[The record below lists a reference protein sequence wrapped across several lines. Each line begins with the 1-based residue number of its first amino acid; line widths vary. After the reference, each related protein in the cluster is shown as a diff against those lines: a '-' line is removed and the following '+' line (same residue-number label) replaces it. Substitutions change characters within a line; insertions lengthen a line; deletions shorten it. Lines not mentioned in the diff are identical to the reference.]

1 MGIGHFR
8 VPPGPLFQNKG
19 RCSAF
24 YIEIIFHSHA
34 NKTHFHIKERLCTQ
48 PHFES
53 GRFWNSEVA
62 YSGNRFEKINT
73 RMNFQ

>member
-8 VPPGPLFQNKG
+8 VPQGPCFKT
-19 RCSAF
+19 RVAF
-24 YIEIIFHSHA
+24 DMEIIFHSHA
-34 NKTHFHIKERLCTQ
+34 NKTHFHIKELLRNY

-53 GRFWNSEVA
+53 ERFWNSEVA

>member
-8 VPPGPLFQNKG
+8 VPQGLCFG
-19 RCSAF
+19 TRVAF
-24 YIEIIFHSHA
+24 DMEIIFHSRA

-53 GRFWNSEVA
+53 ERFWNSEVA
-62 YSGNRFEKINT
+62 YSGNRLEKINT